1 MKEVES
7 GASQGTTRLPMIGP
21 LGSRAHAALRRAGA
35 LAVGLLL
42 VGACA
47 RLAVGK
53 AVHFVPPSNQLQGL
67 FTSDQYQPSGFQ
79 SVRFISDTLVPVTG
93 EVVILWTDATEPASF
108 NVWRGHI
115 NSLEG
120 TRIAFSNNK
129 GEEDFSGVF
138 SPSPD
143 ECTHPYGQIRLYH
156 PWGQKDSKFAW
167 SRQYMTPFKI
177 FPTTLLKPLAGTG
190 DEITGFYINKAT
202 FKAPCTTRDSCSRH
216 MLLAGTMVVALDS
229 NADAK
234 ALKLLT
240 ATGKPML
247 PGRAITAIYSPDG
260 GSFIVLSGRLTV
272 FHPATITNE
281 AYYDLYM
288 DQSNNG
294 VREVGKLTASGLFFS
309 DNSFWE
315 RSSAGSWYPRETG
328 CSGA

>member
-1 MKEVES
+1 MLS
-7 GASQGTTRLPMIGP
+7 PR
-21 LGSRAHAALRRAGA
+21 RAFEALRRAGA
-35 LAVGLLL
+35 LATGVLLM
-42 VGACA
+42 AWCA
-47 RLAVGK
+47 RVAIGK

-93 EVVILWTDATEPASF
+93 EVVILWTDKTEPSSF
-108 NVWRGHI
+108 SVWRGHV

-120 TRIAFSNNK
+120 KRIAFSNNE
-129 GEEDFSGVF
+129 GHEDFSGVF

-177 FPTTLLKPLAGTG
+177 FPIAMPTPLKGTG
-190 DEITGFYINKAT
+190 DEITGFFINKQT
-202 FKAPCTTRDSCSRH
+202 FKAPCTTRESCSRH
-216 MLLAGTMVVALDS
+216 MLLAGTMVVALDMK
-229 NADAK
+229 ADAK
-234 ALKLLT
+234 ALKLMK
-240 ATGKPML
+240 AKGKPAL
-247 PGRAITAIYSPDG
+247 PGRAVTAIYSPDG

-272 FHPATITNE
+272 FHPATTASE
-281 AYYDLYM
+281 AYYDLFM

-294 VREVGKLTASGLFFS
+294 VREGGKLTASGLLFN
-309 DNSFWE
+309 DGSFWE

-328 CSGA
+328 CSGV